1 MAFSMAGGGPSGPQI
16 NVTPLIDVLLTLI
29 IMFMLV
35 VSMDKEYVEKAQI
48 PQPPKQDA
56 KSEPIVE
63 RTVVIELLWTAK
75 DQPPKLKLNDENVD
89 WWNLDE
95 RLAQIYLKRVEKVA
109 FVRADADVDFQS
121 VATVIDV
128 AHHAGVQAPRTTHH
142 EPTTGQRLK
151 VSILSSWEPR
161 RLRLSGSMH
170 FAGRRPRPQAK
181 PPAPS
186 AAASR
191 MHNAVRRWEF
201 RSGIPC
207 TSSSSDQPAPDPSA
221 CERPARSPGQRRR
234 SRLPPQSA
242 ES

>member
-48 PQPPKQDA
+48 PQPPKSDA

-63 RTVVIELLWTAK
+63 RTIVIELVWTAK
-75 DQPPKLKLNDENVD
+75 DQPPKLKINQQDVD

-128 AHHAGVQAPRTTHH
+128 AHHAGVKRLGLLTTN
-142 EPTTGQRLK
+142 QQL
-151 VSILSSWEPR
+151 
-161 RLRLSGSMH
+161 
-170 FAGRRPRPQAK
+170 
-181 PPAPS
+181 
-186 AAASR
+186 
-191 MHNAVRRWEF
+191 
-201 RSGIPC
+201 
-207 TSSSSDQPAPDPSA
+207 
-221 CERPARSPGQRRR
+221 ARN
-234 SRLPPQSA
+234 
-242 ES
+242 